1 MSLRSMPRTVDPK
14 LVEAT
19 YSTTKEDFDEYGE
32 DLSFFS
38 DFEPYLERLPP
49 KEYDLIELYF
59 KRGKRQK
66 DIAVLFGV
74 SQGAISHRIARAKER
89 LQFLKD
95 LPKVSDSLLR
105 SKLRE
110 NFDPVEV
117 DIVFWMVQTTC
128 QSKVAK
134 MVNEKYGL
142 KEKQCMTQVKVRHK
156 FYKAIEQLALLG
168 ERDAL
173 VAKIHDLT
181 LRIQA
186 NPYMLH
192 EVILPHFDKGRRAV
206 LCQT

>member
-1 MSLRSMPRTVDPK
+1 VDPK

-19 YSTTKEDFDEYGE
+19 YSAASTDFDEFGE
-32 DLSFFS
+32 DLSFFA

-95 LPKVSDSLLR
+95 LPKVSDHMLKA
-105 SKLRE
+105 KLRE
-110 NFDPVEV
+110 SFEPMDV
-117 DIVFWMVQTTC
+117 DIVFWMTQTTC

-134 MVNEKYGL
+134 MINEKYHL
-142 KEKQCMTQVKVRHK
+142 KEKQAMTQVKVRHK
-156 FYKAIEQLALLG
+156 FYKAIELLALMASK
-168 ERDAL
+168 DSL

-192 EVILPHFDKGRRAV
+192 EVILPHFDKGKRAI
-206 LCQT
+206 LCHT